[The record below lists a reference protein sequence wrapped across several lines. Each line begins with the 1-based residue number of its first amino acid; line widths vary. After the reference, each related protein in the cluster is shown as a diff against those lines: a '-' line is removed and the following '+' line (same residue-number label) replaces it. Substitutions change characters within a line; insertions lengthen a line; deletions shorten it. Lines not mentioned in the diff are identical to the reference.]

1 MKKSLLQV
9 SDLSVQFKTDQGTV
23 RAVDHVSFDL
33 NEGEVLGIV
42 GESGSGKS
50 VTCLTIMGLLPM
62 PPAKVTSGE
71 IRFQGNDLLKI
82 PESKLEDIRG
92 KDISMIFQDPFTSL
106 NPYLKISTQ
115 MMEVL
120 ATHSKLSAKESRK
133 RCLEVLEQL
142 GVSEAEM
149 RFNSYPHQLSG
160 GLKQRI
166 MIGMSILLSPKIL
179 IADEPTTA
187 LDVTIQAQIL
197 DLLREINLKSGTSI
211 ILITH
216 DLGVVA
222 GLCDRVQV
230 MYGGR
235 LAERGNYDDI
245 FYRTRHPYTR
255 GLMESIPSLEV
266 EPGTR
271 LKPIPGSPPDL
282 TQLGD
287 FCAFSPRCP
296 RAQEICRTVRP
307 LEAVDNPGHS
317 YECYFPVGQGSPPAS
332 RPNRAASMSSS
343 ESSEVHLS

>member
-1 MKKSLLQV
+1 MAGKILEVK
-9 SDLSVQFKTDQGTV
+9 DLTVEFHTDEGIV
-23 RAVDHVSFDL
+23 RAVDHVSYDL
-33 NEGEVLGIV
+33 EEGEVLGIV

-50 VTCLTIMGLLPM
+50 VGCLALMGLLPR
-62 PPAKVTSGE
+62 PPAKITSGE
-71 IRFQGNDLLKI
+71 ILFQKRDLLKLS
-82 PESKLEDIRG
+82 EARMRAIRG

-115 MMEVL
+115 LMEVL
-120 ATHSKLSAKESRK
+120 QTHSKMTATQARK

-142 GVSEAEM
+142 GVPEPEI

-166 MIGMSILLSPKIL
+166 MIGMSLLLEPKIL

-197 DLLREINLKSGTSI
+197 DLLKEVNQKHGTAI

-222 GLCDRVQV
+222 GLCNRIQV

-235 LAERGNYDDI
+235 LAERGKFDDI
-245 FYRTRHPYTR
+245 FYETRHPYTQ
-255 GLMESIPSLEV
+255 GLLNSIPSLDI
-266 EPGTR
+266 EPGSR
-271 LKPIPGSPPDL
+271 LVPIPGSPPDL

-287 FCAFSPRCP
+287 FCAFSARCP
-296 RAQEICRTVRP
+296 KVQELCRKKRP
-307 LEAVDNPGHS
+307 TITHEDGASEHY
-317 YECYFPVGQGSPPAS
+317 YECYYPLGSTDIRGVDVGGG
-332 RPNRAASMSSS
+332 RG
-343 ESSEVHLS
+343 